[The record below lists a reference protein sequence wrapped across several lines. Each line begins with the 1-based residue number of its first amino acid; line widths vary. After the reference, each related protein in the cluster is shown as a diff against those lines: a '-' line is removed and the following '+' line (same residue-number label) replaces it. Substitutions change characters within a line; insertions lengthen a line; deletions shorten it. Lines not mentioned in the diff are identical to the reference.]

1 MIRYAGTAVTFP
13 PDDIDPEKKEKK
25 EWGKRVADAIWS
37 RFSTNATYW
46 GYDNSNVFTMYR
58 SYLEGRQDNGVY
70 KDWFTGATKDM
81 PELARK
87 NFARKGYAN
96 VDFRIVSYAP
106 KVRAIIQSILSS
118 SDYKVEANSL
128 NPQSIAERKT
138 MKWRMF
144 YEAKFKQLKVKAGL
158 PVKHNQ
164 WEPQNEQELEL
175 YDKLGGFKLAYET
188 AIEDIAQH
196 TFDISSWSD
205 IRTKSIDDLIE
216 CNFICGKQYVCQKTG
231 ATKIKHIA
239 PKRLVMAW
247 VDDLREKAPNFIGHL
262 EKYRLAEIRNTLVDE
277 GYSEEKVREVAKTY
291 FPSLGLTNT
300 WEFYDVRGPV
310 TNRFRWEDFEVD
322 VLEFEYLSNDLTYYT
337 GRETKDGKYIYDKDT
352 ERKEKAPYAD
362 GRKRKTDIVSNMV
375 IYEGKY
381 ILGTQFLFDY
391 GRQKNIVKETKDEA
405 KSSYFVERVEGM
417 SITERCLP
425 LYDATMHSWLKL
437 QAAVW
442 AAAPKGFA
450 IDVTALQNISLG
462 DGVMKPLDLIQIRRQ
477 NGTQLYKSSMVMGK
491 VVTGASSI
499 QELEGGLGKQAA
511 EWTNMLE
518 YYLMKILDVAG
529 ITQALAASPNV
540 SSEKGLGVSQ
550 LEVDATNNA
559 LFPLKDAMVKFKEKA
574 ARVVIAK
581 TILNIRFDQKCREY
595 YEGIIGRERI
605 EAILSVGDTTL
616 EQLAIKLEAL
626 PSQAEKMQII
636 QSANESKKVG
646 KSGGTGITESD
657 YQFIVQLITQ
667 DQVKL
672 AAWYLSLS
680 EERQAQRKALEAAAM
695 LQEQSAAQAQA
706 AIQVEQAKMQAAQML
721 AQVDVQ
727 TYAAKANVDLMKE
740 MKLKQLE
747 GQIKTDIELI
757 KGEQILEQIQ
767 LEATLEA
774 QYGNEIS
781 GKV

>member
-1 MIRYAGTAVTFP
+1 
-13 PDDIDPEKKEKK
+13 
-25 EWGKRVADAIWS
+25 
-37 RFSTNATYW
+37 
-46 GYDNSNVFTMYR
+46 
-58 SYLEGRQDNGVY
+58 
-70 KDWFTGATKDM
+70 
-81 PELARK
+81 
-87 NFARKGYAN
+87 
-96 VDFRIVSYAP
+96 
-106 KVRAIIQSILSS
+106 
-118 SDYKVEANSL
+118 
-128 NPQSIAERKT
+128 
-138 MKWRMF
+138 
-144 YEAKFKQLKVKAGL
+144 
-158 PVKHNQ
+158 
-164 WEPQNEQELEL
+164 
-175 YDKLGGFKLAYET
+175 
-188 AIEDIAQH
+188 
-196 TFDISSWSD
+196 
-205 IRTKSIDDLIE
+205 
-216 CNFICGKQYVCQKTG
+216 
-231 ATKIKHIA
+231 
-239 PKRLVMAW
+239 
-247 VDDLREKAPNFIGHL
+247 
-262 EKYRLAEIRNTLVDE
+262 
-277 GYSEEKVREVAKTY
+277 
-291 FPSLGLTNT
+291 
-300 WEFYDVRGPV
+300 
-310 TNRFRWEDFEVD
+310 
-322 VLEFEYLSNDLTYYT
+322 
-337 GRETKDGKYIYDKDT
+337 
-352 ERKEKAPYAD
+352 
-362 GRKRKTDIVSNMV
+362 
-375 IYEGKY
+375 
-381 ILGTQFLFDY
+381 
-391 GRQKNIVKETKDEA
+391 
-405 KSSYFVERVEGM
+405 
-417 SITERCLP
+417 
-425 LYDATMHSWLKL
+425 
-437 QAAVW
+437 
-442 AAAPKGFA
+442 
-450 IDVTALQNISLG
+450 
-462 DGVMKPLDLIQIRRQ
+462 
-477 NGTQLYKSSMVMGK
+477 
-491 VVTGASSI
+491 
-499 QELEGGLGKQAA
+499 
-511 EWTNMLE
+511 
-518 YYLMKILDVAG
+518 MKILDVAG

-559 LFPLKDAMVKFKEKA
+559 LYPLKDAMVKFKEKA

-581 TILNIRFDQKCREY
+581 TILNIRFDKKCREY